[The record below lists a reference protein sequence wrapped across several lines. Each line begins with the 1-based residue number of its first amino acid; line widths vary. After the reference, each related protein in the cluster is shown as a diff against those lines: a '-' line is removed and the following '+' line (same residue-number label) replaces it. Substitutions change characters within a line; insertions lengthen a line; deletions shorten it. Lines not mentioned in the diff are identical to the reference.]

1 MKTKHLTFC
10 AIMTALGVV
19 VLFLLSLADVLSLTA
34 ILLASVCLFITAEEL
49 GSLKALTVYIATGL
63 LAIILLGGRLTAIE
77 YLLFGFY
84 PVLKR
89 FIEKTPKAV
98 SLILKGVYIMGA
110 TVCDMLIIKFFFP
123 TEVDEELYIQII
135 AVVASFIWLVLY
147 DVCYTRLARYYRFK
161 LRAQLRIDKFFK

>member
-10 AIMTALGVV
+10 AIMTALGVAI
-19 VLFLLSLADVLSLTA
+19 LFLLSIADVLSLTA

-49 GSLKALTVYIATGL
+49 GTFKALMVYIATGV
-63 LAIILLGGRLTAIE
+63 LAVLLLGGRLTAIE

-89 FIEKTPKAV
+89 LIEKTPKAV
-98 SLILKGVYIMGA
+98 SLMLKGLYIVAA
-110 TVCDMLIIKFFFP
+110 TVADMLIIKFFFP
-123 TEVDEELYIQII
+123 QGDEELYIQII
-135 AVVASFIWLVLY
+135 AVVASFLWLVLY
-147 DVCYTRLARYYRFK
+147 DICYTRLARYYHFK

>member
-1 MKTKHLTFC
+1 
-10 AIMTALGVV
+10 MTALGVV

-63 LAIILLGGRLTAIE
+63 LAILLLGGRLTAIE

-98 SLILKGVYIMGA
+98 SLILKGIYIVGA

-123 TEVDEELYIQII
+123 QGDEELYIQII

>member
-63 LAIILLGGRLTAIE
+63 LAILLLGGRLTAIE

-98 SLILKGVYIMGA
+98 SLILKGIYIVGA

-123 TEVDEELYIQII
+123 QGDEELYIQII

-161 LRAQLRIDKFFK
+161 LRAQLRIDKFFR